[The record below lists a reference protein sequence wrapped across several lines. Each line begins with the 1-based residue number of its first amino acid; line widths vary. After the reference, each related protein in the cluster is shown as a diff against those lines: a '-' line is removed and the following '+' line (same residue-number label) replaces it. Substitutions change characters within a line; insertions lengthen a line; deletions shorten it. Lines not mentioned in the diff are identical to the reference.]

1 MQAVG
6 TVICVSYW

>member
-6 TVICVSYW
+6 SF

>member
-6 TVICVSYW
+6 T